1 MKKLGSLLRMT
12 LALVAL
18 CIALVLQ
25 ADLFFNLLP
34 NRAEQARELRKN
46 VAQVLAVQ
54 VASLLE
60 IDDQR
65 TLQRTLNDIA
75 ARDKSMLSLG
85 IRQVDGTLL
94 LQAGD
99 HLNTWQLVNPNN
111 AQIEQLSVPFY
122 TRGKHWGTFEI
133 AFDNASKATI
143 WRWLTEPIVVLLLFM
158 ATAGTLTFGLYIKRA
173 LQHLDPSSVIPE
185 RVQGAFDAM
194 AEGVVVLDPRGRIL
208 LANKAFRKLNNP
220 TESLP
225 LGSTLSTLPWLAPAF
240 STSAPPPWIR
250 AMSERAAN
258 AGHTLEILDAGDDK
272 RRLIVNCAPITDSGG
287 NVRGCLTTF
296 SDVSEL
302 HRTNEMLRTTLAELS
317 AAKDEVQL
325 KNEELKRLAT
335 RDPMT
340 GCLNRRAFNEEFEV
354 LFQQA
359 RDNKQPLSC
368 VMMDIDHFKKVNDT
382 FGHAVGDRVIKEVA
396 RKLHD
401 ASRAN
406 DLVCRYGG
414 EEFCIV
420 VPHIDKDRALAFA
433 ERVRL
438 KIEQECAA
446 ALRDIQGLNV
456 TVSLGVDMLVD
467 EVPNPP
473 ALIDRADQGLYRAK
487 RTGRNRVC
495 LFEPEALASEA
506 SSHAA
511 TGTPNQASIL
521 PPSPNLAPPAEG
533 SQS

>member
-1 MKKLGSLLRMT
+1 MIGGNAMKRFGPLFRMT

-34 NRAEQARELRKN
+34 NRAEQASQLRKDQ
-46 VAQVLAVQ
+46 AQVLAVQ

-60 IDDQR
+60 LDDQK
-65 TLQRTLNDIA
+65 TLQRTLNDVV
-75 ARDKSMLSLG
+75 ARNKEIQSMG
-85 IRQVDGTLL
+85 VRQVDGTLL
-94 LQAGD
+94 MQAGD
-99 HLNTWQLVNPNN
+99 HLNTWQLISTNN
-111 AQIEQLSVPFY
+111 AKLEQLSVPFNS
-122 TRGKHWGTFEI
+122 RGQHWGTFEV
-133 AFDNASKATI
+133 AFNKATKASV
-143 WRWLTEPIVVLLLFM
+143 WRWLTEPVVVLLMFI

-194 AEGVVVLDPRGRIL
+194 AEGVVVLDARGRIL
-208 LANKAFRKLNNP
+208 LANKAFRKLN
-220 TESLP
+220 TSSETLP
-225 LGSTLSTLPWLAPAF
+225 LGSALSSLPWLAKAIP
-240 STSAPPPWIR
+240 SSGPPPPWLR
-250 AMSERAAN
+250 AISERAAN
-258 AGHTLEILDAGDDK
+258 AGHTLEIVDEGEDK
-272 RRLIVNCAPITDSGG
+272 RRLIVNCAPITDPGG

-302 HRTNEMLRTTLAELS
+302 HKTNEMLRTTLGELS
-317 AAKDEVQL
+317 AAKDEVQR

-354 LFQQA
+354 LFQKA
-359 RDNKQPLSC
+359 RESKQPLGC
-368 VMMDIDHFKKVNDT
+368 IMMDIDHFKKVNDT

-414 EEFCIV
+414 EEFCVV
-420 VPHIDKDRALAFA
+420 VPQIDKDKALAFA
-433 ERVRL
+433 ERVRA

-446 ALRDIQGLNV
+446 ALRDIQGLKV

-495 LFEPEALASEA
+495 IYDPDAPPVEVAAGGASV
-506 SSHAA
+506 
-511 TGTPNQASIL
+511 
-521 PPSPNLAPPAEG
+521 PPAPPAAG
-533 SQS
+533 GHHA